1 TKPLGT
7 GLVLTGVRKGLLGEE
22 AAEKA
27 GRWMTQLND
36 KAADALRPY
45 EPNAVTDVT
54 GFGLF
59 GHAHEVAG
67 RSGVRLV
74 LEAGRLPPLPGA
86 LAAAEAG
93 VLTGGDARNRDF
105 ASPALS
111 LDGASDALAALG
123 YDPQT
128 SGGLLVSLPAEKAA
142 VLEARFAAEG
152 LFLARV
158 GHVEEGSGVAVV

>member
-1 TKPLGT
+1 VGA
-7 GLVLTGVRKGLLGEE
+7 GEE
-22 AAEKA
+22 AEALRLMAELN
-27 GRWMTQLND
+27 GR
-36 KAADALRPY
+36 AADVLRGF

-128 SGGLLVSLPAEKAA
+128 SGGLLASLPAEKAA

-158 GHVEEGSGVAVV
+158 GRVEEGSGVAVV